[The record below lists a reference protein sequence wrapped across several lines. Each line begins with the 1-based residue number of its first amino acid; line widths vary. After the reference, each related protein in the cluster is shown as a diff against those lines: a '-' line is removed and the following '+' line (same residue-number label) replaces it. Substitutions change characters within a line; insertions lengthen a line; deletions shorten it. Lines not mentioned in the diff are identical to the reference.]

1 MDDERAFILIVEAE
15 QAHGE
20 ALAEGLVRQGHAC
33 RVVASGSEAVESVRQ
48 RPPDV
53 VITDYQ
59 LEGEMSG
66 LDVLRETKRI
76 SPDTEI
82 ILMAATALGTTV
94 RQALSLDSEYQA
106 YDYVTKP
113 LDLDRLREMVAR
125 AARQALT
132 SRMNRDLLEQLDK
145 SFSFE
150 GIVGSSEAMAKLV
163 KRIKQ
168 VARTKISVLIYGESG
183 TGKDLVA
190 RAIHHNSDRSKK
202 PFKVANCAGFHE
214 NLLESELFGHVKG
227 SFTGA
232 AVDRKG
238 LFEAAHGGTLF
249 LDEVGDMP
257 LAMQAKL
264 LRALE
269 SGEIVPVGSNDPRKV
284 DVRVIAATHRQLREM
299 VEEDKFRND
308 LLYRLNSVTL
318 RIPPLRERRQ
328 DIPLLIDTFLRQA
341 NAEYGT
347 EVKHISPEARRKLV
361 HYHWQDNNVRELK
374 NTIAGMVVLA
384 EGDAL
389 DLPDLPERIRGT
401 AEIVP
406 VGLTAL
412 AGLSMTDMEK
422 LHIANTLKLTD
433 GNREKAAKV
442 LGIGARTLYRKI
454 KEYGLS

>member
-1 MDDERAFILIVEAE
+1 MDDERAFVLIAIGEPG
-15 QAHGE
+15 QAE
-20 ALAEGLVRQGHAC
+20 ALAERLIREGHAC
-33 RVVASGSEAVESVRQ
+33 RVVSTGADAVASVHQ

-53 VITDYQ
+53 VVAELD
-59 LEGEMSG
+59 LGGASGG
-66 LDVLRETKRI
+66 LDVLQETKRI
-76 SPDTEI
+76 APDTEV
-82 ILMAATALGTTV
+82 ILVTGEDDGVAVQEVAGADEEL
-94 RQALSLDSEYQA
+94 RA
-106 YDYVTKP
+106 YDYLAKP
-113 LDLDRLREMVAR
+113 LDLEEARKKVAR

-150 GIVGSSEAMAKLV
+150 GIIGASEAMARLI

-168 VARTKISVLIYGESG
+168 VARTKISVLIVGESG

-232 AVDRKG
+232 SADRKG
-238 LFEAAHGGTLF
+238 LFEAADGGTLF

-269 SGEIVPVGSNDPRKV
+269 AAEIVPVGSNDPRKV
-284 DVRVIAATHRQLREM
+284 DVRVIAATHRDLREM
-299 VEEDKFRND
+299 VKEDKFRND
-308 LLYRLNSVTL
+308 LLYRINSVTL
-318 RIPPLRERRQ
+318 RIPPLRERRE
-328 DIPLLIDTFLRQA
+328 DIPLLIDTFIRQA
-341 NAEYGT
+341 NEEHQT
-347 EVKHISPEARRKLV
+347 HVEHITPDARRKLV

-374 NTIAGMVVLA
+374 NTIAGMAVLA
-384 EGDAL
+384 EGNTL
-389 DLPDLPERIRGT
+389 DVDDMPERIRGT
-401 AEIVP
+401 TEIVP
-406 VGLTAL
+406 VNLTSL
-412 AGLSMTDMEK
+412 AGLSMNAMER
-422 LHIANTLKLTD
+422 LHIANTLKLTG

-454 KEYGLS
+454 KEYKLN